1 MIYSERKEDDVIV
14 VVEDDMA
21 AARIDIR
28 QAQIEEEEKI
38 PHDAP

>member
-14 VVEDDMA
+14 VVEDEMA
-21 AARIDIR
+21 AAIIDIR
-28 QAQIEEEEKI
+28 PAQIEEEEKI